1 MRGCVDESV
10 EGKDNEGG
18 VVRRVNPGMGAEAKS
33 ESRPKLVIRQ
43 QGMTASRTR
52 IGMGLDEVWAGVKV

>member
-1 MRGCVDESV
+1 MT
-10 EGKDNEGG
+10 G

-43 QGMTASRTR
+43 QGRTASRTR
-52 IGMGLDEVWAGVKV
+52 IGMRLDDVWAGVKV